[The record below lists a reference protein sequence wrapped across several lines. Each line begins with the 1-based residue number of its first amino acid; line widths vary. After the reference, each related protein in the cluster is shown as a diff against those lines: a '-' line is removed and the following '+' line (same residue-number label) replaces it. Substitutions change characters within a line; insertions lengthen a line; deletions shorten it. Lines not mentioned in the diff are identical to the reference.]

1 MVRTLRLY
9 NSASQQKEELQTI
22 VPGKVSFYVCGVTVY
37 DYCHIGHARA
47 YVVFDTIR
55 RYLEVAG
62 YDVTYIQNFTD
73 IDDKIIQR
81 AQELGQDWK
90 SLTEEYIT
98 AYFEDMDALNIQRAT
113 AYPKATDFISH
124 MQTIIQGLMD
134 KGVAYESEGDVY
146 FSVEKAPNYG
156 CLSHRRL
163 EDLEEG
169 SRVEVSSK
177 KRHAH
182 DFVLWKSAK
191 PGEPTW
197 DSPWGPGRPGWHIE
211 CSAMSRDYL
220 GKNFDIHGGGLDLK
234 FPHHENENAQSKCN
248 HDGLFANFWLHTGP
262 LTIEEEKMSKSL
274 GNFVTIKNILKKYH
288 PEVIRFFLF
297 STHYRNPLNFSFHG
311 LDESKKT
318 LDKFYD
324 ALRKV
329 DLSDTKNIPFDG
341 GVIESLK
348 DDFNSPKLIS
358 FLHKILDKLNKSF
371 LNNKN
376 ESKSIADLLI
386 SSGSVMGLFQ
396 SKPDEYFKFIS
407 SEVLITEE
415 EIEDLITE
423 RNLARNQKDF
433 IRSDKIRD
441 DLKAKGINLEDIGE
455 KTIWKRVTLDE

>member
-1 MVRTLRLY
+1 MKIFDSKSSKKISFNPL
-9 NSASQQKEELQTI
+9 KE
-22 VPGKVSFYVCGVTVY
+22 GKVSLYVCGMTVY
-37 DYCHIGHARA
+37 DSCHIGHLRTFLS
-47 YVVFDTIR
+47 FDFIVKSFKA
-55 RYLEVAG
+55 LN
-62 YDVTYIQNFTD
+62 YDVHYVRNITD
-73 IDDKIIQR
+73 VDDKII
-81 AQELGQDWK
+81 AKAKSENISASAISEKYIQEMHDDFFSMSMLSPDVEPK
-90 SLTEEYIT
+90 VTEHMDSIISFIDDLISKNF
-98 AYFEDMDALNIQRAT
+98 AYTTKHGDVFFDVESFENYGELSNRNLEDM
-113 AYPKATDFISH
+113 IS
-124 MQTIIQGLMD
+124 
-134 KGVAYESEGDVY
+134 
-146 FSVEKAPNYG
+146 
-156 CLSHRRL
+156 
-163 EDLEEG
+163 G
-169 SRVEVSSK
+169 SRIDIDDSK
-177 KRHAH
+177 KNPA
-182 DFVLWKSAK
+182 DFALWKISSDEAS
-191 PGEPTW
+191 W
-197 DSPWGPGRPGWHIE
+197 NSPWGKGRPGWHIE

-274 GNFVTIKNILKKYH
+274 GNFVTIKDILKKYH

-297 STHYRNPLNFSFHG
+297 STHYRNPLNFSFNG

-329 DLSDTKNIPFDG
+329 DLSDTKNIPLDE

-371 LNNKN
+371 LKNKN

>member
-1 MVRTLRLY
+1 MKIFDSKSSKKISFNPL
-9 NSASQQKEELQTI
+9 KE
-22 VPGKVSFYVCGVTVY
+22 GKVSLYVCGMTVY
-37 DYCHIGHARA
+37 DSCHIGHLRTFLS
-47 YVVFDTIR
+47 FDFIVKSFKA
-55 RYLEVAG
+55 LN
-62 YDVTYIQNFTD
+62 YDVHYVRNITD
-73 IDDKIIQR
+73 VDDKII
-81 AQELGQDWK
+81 AKAKSENTSPSAISEKYIQEMHDDFSSMSMLSPDVEPK
-90 SLTEEYIT
+90 VTEHMDSIISFIDDLISKNF
-98 AYFEDMDALNIQRAT
+98 AYTTKHGDVFFDVESFENYGELSNRNLEDMV
-113 AYPKATDFISH
+113 S
-124 MQTIIQGLMD
+124 
-134 KGVAYESEGDVY
+134 
-146 FSVEKAPNYG
+146 
-156 CLSHRRL
+156 
-163 EDLEEG
+163 G
-169 SRVEVSSK
+169 SRIDIDDTK
-177 KRHAH
+177 KNPA
-182 DFVLWKSAK
+182 DFALWKISSDEAS
-191 PGEPTW
+191 W
-197 DSPWGPGRPGWHIE
+197 NSPWGKGRPGWHIE

-274 GNFVTIKNILKKYH
+274 GNFITIKDILKKYH

-297 STHYRNPLNFSFHG
+297 STHYRNPLNFSFNG

-329 DLSDTKNIPFDG
+329 DLSDTKNIPLDE

-371 LNNKN
+371 LKNKN

-407 SEVLITEE
+407 SKVLISEE
-415 EIEDLITE
+415 EIEGLITE

-433 IRSDKIRD
+433 IKSDKIRD
-441 DLKAKGINLEDIGE
+441 DLKAKGINLEDVGE
-455 KTIWKRVTLDE
+455 KTIWKRVALDE

>member
-1 MVRTLRLY
+1 MKIFDSKSSKKISFNPL
-9 NSASQQKEELQTI
+9 KE
-22 VPGKVSFYVCGVTVY
+22 GKVSLYVCGMTVY
-37 DYCHIGHARA
+37 DSCHIGHLRTFLSFDFIVKSFRA
-47 YVVFDTIR
+47 IN
-55 RYLEVAG
+55 
-62 YDVTYIQNFTD
+62 YDVHYVRNITD
-73 IDDKIIQR
+73 VDDKII
-81 AQELGQDWK
+81 AKAKSENTSPSAISEKYIQEMHDDFSCMSMLSPDVEPK
-90 SLTEEYIT
+90 VTEHMDSIISFIDDLISKNF
-98 AYFEDMDALNIQRAT
+98 AYTTKHGDVFFDVESFENYGELSNRNLEDMV
-113 AYPKATDFISH
+113 S
-124 MQTIIQGLMD
+124 
-134 KGVAYESEGDVY
+134 
-146 FSVEKAPNYG
+146 
-156 CLSHRRL
+156 
-163 EDLEEG
+163 G
-169 SRVEVSSK
+169 SRIDIDDTK
-177 KRHAH
+177 KNPA
-182 DFVLWKSAK
+182 DFALWKISSDEAS
-191 PGEPTW
+191 W
-197 DSPWGPGRPGWHIE
+197 NSPWGKGRPGWHIE

-262 LTIEEEKMSKSL
+262 LTIEEEKMSKSI
-274 GNFVTIKNILKKYH
+274 GNFVTIKDIMKKYH

-297 STHYRNPLNFSFHG
+297 STHYRNPLNFSFYG

-329 DLSDTKNIPFDG
+329 DLSDTKNIPLDK

-423 RNLARNQKDF
+423 RNLARNEKDF
-433 IRSDKIRD
+433 IKSDKIRD

>member
-1 MVRTLRLY
+1 MKIFDSKSSKKISFNPL
-9 NSASQQKEELQTI
+9 KE
-22 VPGKVSFYVCGVTVY
+22 GKVSLYVCGMTVY
-37 DYCHIGHARA
+37 DSCHIGHLRTFLS
-47 YVVFDTIR
+47 FDFIVKSFKA
-55 RYLEVAG
+55 LN
-62 YDVTYIQNFTD
+62 YDVHYVRNITD
-73 IDDKIIQR
+73 VDDKII
-81 AQELGQDWK
+81 AKAKSEKTSPSAISKKYIQEMHDDFSSMSMLLPDVEPK
-90 SLTEEYIT
+90 VTEHMDSIISFINDLISKNF
-98 AYFEDMDALNIQRAT
+98 AYTTKHGDVFFDVESFDDYGELSNRNLEDMV
-113 AYPKATDFISH
+113 S
-124 MQTIIQGLMD
+124 
-134 KGVAYESEGDVY
+134 
-146 FSVEKAPNYG
+146 
-156 CLSHRRL
+156 
-163 EDLEEG
+163 G
-169 SRVEVSSK
+169 SRIDLDDTK
-177 KRHAH
+177 KNPA
-182 DFVLWKSAK
+182 DFALWKISSDEAS
-191 PGEPTW
+191 W
-197 DSPWGPGRPGWHIE
+197 NSPWGKGRPGWHIE

-248 HDGLFANFWLHTGP
+248 HNGLFANFWLHTGP
-262 LTIEEEKMSKSL
+262 LTIEGEKMSKSL
-274 GNFVTIKNILKKYH
+274 GNFVTIKDILKKYH

-297 STHYRNPLNFSFHG
+297 STHYRNPLNFSFNG

-329 DLSDTKNIPFDG
+329 DLFDTKNIPLDE

-376 ESKSIADLLI
+376 ESKSKANLLI

-396 SKPDEYFKFIS
+396 SKPEEYFKFTS

-415 EIEDLITE
+415 EIEDLINE

-433 IRSDKIRD
+433 IKSDKIRD
-441 DLKAKGINLEDIGE
+441 DLKAKGINLEDVGE

>member
-1 MVRTLRLY
+1 MKIFDSKSSKKISFNPL
-9 NSASQQKEELQTI
+9 KE
-22 VPGKVSFYVCGVTVY
+22 GKVSLYVCGMTVY
-37 DYCHIGHARA
+37 DSCHIGHLRTFLSFDFIVKSFRA
-47 YVVFDTIR
+47 
-55 RYLEVAG
+55 LN
-62 YDVTYIQNFTD
+62 YDVHYVRNITD
-73 IDDKIIQR
+73 VDDKII
-81 AQELGQDWK
+81 AKAKSENTSPSAISEKYIQEMHDDFSSMSMLSPDVEPK
-90 SLTEEYIT
+90 VTEHMDSIISFINDLISKNF
-98 AYFEDMDALNIQRAT
+98 AYTTKHGDVFFDVESFENYGELSNRNLEDMV
-113 AYPKATDFISH
+113 S
-124 MQTIIQGLMD
+124 
-134 KGVAYESEGDVY
+134 
-146 FSVEKAPNYG
+146 
-156 CLSHRRL
+156 
-163 EDLEEG
+163 G
-169 SRVEVSSK
+169 SRIDIDDTK
-177 KRHAH
+177 KNPA
-182 DFVLWKSAK
+182 DFALWKISSDEAS
-191 PGEPTW
+191 W
-197 DSPWGPGRPGWHIE
+197 NSPWGKGRPGWHIE

-274 GNFVTIKNILKKYH
+274 GNFVTIKDILRKYH
-288 PEVIRFFLF
+288 PEVIRFFLL

-415 EIEDLITE
+415 EIEDLLTE
-423 RNLARNQKDF
+423 RNLARNQKNF
-433 IRSDKIRD
+433 IKSDKIRD

>member
-1 MVRTLRLY
+1 MKIFDSKSSKKISFNPL
-9 NSASQQKEELQTI
+9 KE
-22 VPGKVSFYVCGVTVY
+22 GKVSLYVCGMTVY
-37 DYCHIGHARA
+37 DSCHIGHLRTFLS
-47 YVVFDTIR
+47 FDFIVKSFKA
-55 RYLEVAG
+55 LN
-62 YDVTYIQNFTD
+62 YDVHYVRNITD
-73 IDDKIIQR
+73 VDDKII
-81 AQELGQDWK
+81 AKAKSENTSASAISEKYIQEMHDDFFSMSMLSPDVEPK
-90 SLTEEYIT
+90 VTEHMDSIISFIDDLISKNF
-98 AYFEDMDALNIQRAT
+98 AYTTKHGDVFFDVESFENYGELSNRNLEDMV
-113 AYPKATDFISH
+113 S
-124 MQTIIQGLMD
+124 
-134 KGVAYESEGDVY
+134 
-146 FSVEKAPNYG
+146 
-156 CLSHRRL
+156 
-163 EDLEEG
+163 G
-169 SRVEVSSK
+169 SRIDIDDTK
-177 KRHAH
+177 KNPA
-182 DFVLWKSAK
+182 DFALWKISSDEAS
-191 PGEPTW
+191 W
-197 DSPWGPGRPGWHIE
+197 NSPWGKGRPGWHIE

-274 GNFVTIKNILKKYH
+274 GNFVTIKDILKKYH
-288 PEVIRFFLF
+288 PEVIRFFLL
-297 STHYRNPLNFSFHG
+297 STHYRNPLNFSFNG

>member
-1 MVRTLRLY
+1 MKIFDSKSSKKISFNPL
-9 NSASQQKEELQTI
+9 KE
-22 VPGKVSFYVCGVTVY
+22 GKVSLYVCGMTVY
-37 DYCHIGHARA
+37 DSCHIGHLRTFLSFDFIVKSFRA
-47 YVVFDTIR
+47 IN
-55 RYLEVAG
+55 
-62 YDVTYIQNFTD
+62 YDVHYVRNITD
-73 IDDKIIQR
+73 VDDKII
-81 AQELGQDWK
+81 AKAKSENTSPSAISEKYIQEMHDDFSSMSMLSPDVEPK
-90 SLTEEYIT
+90 VTEHMDSIISFIDDLISKNF
-98 AYFEDMDALNIQRAT
+98 AYTTKHGDVFFDVESFDDYGELSNRNLEDMV
-113 AYPKATDFISH
+113 S
-124 MQTIIQGLMD
+124 
-134 KGVAYESEGDVY
+134 
-146 FSVEKAPNYG
+146 
-156 CLSHRRL
+156 
-163 EDLEEG
+163 G
-169 SRVEVSSK
+169 SRINIDDTK
-177 KRHAH
+177 KNPA
-182 DFVLWKSAK
+182 DFALWKISSDEAS
-191 PGEPTW
+191 W
-197 DSPWGPGRPGWHIE
+197 NSPWGKGRPGWHIE

-274 GNFVTIKNILKKYH
+274 GNFVTIKDILRKYH
-288 PEVIRFFLF
+288 PEVIRFFLL
-297 STHYRNPLNFSFHG
+297 STHYRNPLNFSFNG
-311 LDESKKT
+311 IDESKKT

-433 IRSDKIRD
+433 IKSDKIRD

>member
-1 MVRTLRLY
+1 MKIFDSKSSKKISFNPL
-9 NSASQQKEELQTI
+9 KE
-22 VPGKVSFYVCGVTVY
+22 GKVSLYVCGMTVY
-37 DYCHIGHARA
+37 DSCHIGHLRTFLSFDFIVKSFRA
-47 YVVFDTIR
+47 
-55 RYLEVAG
+55 LN
-62 YDVTYIQNFTD
+62 YDVHYVRNITD
-73 IDDKIIQR
+73 VDDKII
-81 AQELGQDWK
+81 AKAKSENTSPSAISEKYIQEMHDDFSSMSMLSPDVEPK
-90 SLTEEYIT
+90 VTEHMDSIISFIDDLISKNF
-98 AYFEDMDALNIQRAT
+98 AYTTKHGDVFFDVESFENYGELSNRNLEDMV
-113 AYPKATDFISH
+113 S
-124 MQTIIQGLMD
+124 
-134 KGVAYESEGDVY
+134 
-146 FSVEKAPNYG
+146 
-156 CLSHRRL
+156 
-163 EDLEEG
+163 G
-169 SRVEVSSK
+169 SRIDIDDTK
-177 KRHAH
+177 KNPA
-182 DFVLWKSAK
+182 DFALWKISSDEAS
-191 PGEPTW
+191 W
-197 DSPWGPGRPGWHIE
+197 NSPWGKGRPGWHIE

-274 GNFVTIKNILKKYH
+274 GNFVTIKDILKKYH

-297 STHYRNPLNFSFHG
+297 STHYRNPLNFSFRG
-311 LDESKKT
+311 LDESKKS

-329 DLSDTKNIPFDG
+329 DLSDTKNIPLDE

-376 ESKSIADLLI
+376 ESKSIADFLI

-433 IRSDKIRD
+433 IKSDKIRD

>member
-1 MVRTLRLY
+1 MKIFDSKSSKKISFNPL
-9 NSASQQKEELQTI
+9 KE
-22 VPGKVSFYVCGVTVY
+22 GKVSLYVCGMTVY
-37 DYCHIGHARA
+37 DSCHIGHLRTFLS
-47 YVVFDTIR
+47 FDFIVKSFKA
-55 RYLEVAG
+55 LN
-62 YDVTYIQNFTD
+62 YDVHYVRNITD
-73 IDDKIIQR
+73 VDDKII
-81 AQELGQDWK
+81 AKAKSENTSPSAISEKYIQEMHDDFSSMSMLSPDVEPK
-90 SLTEEYIT
+90 VTEHMDSIISFIDDLISKNF
-98 AYFEDMDALNIQRAT
+98 AYTTKHGDVFFDVESFENYGELSNRNLEDMV
-113 AYPKATDFISH
+113 S
-124 MQTIIQGLMD
+124 
-134 KGVAYESEGDVY
+134 
-146 FSVEKAPNYG
+146 
-156 CLSHRRL
+156 
-163 EDLEEG
+163 G
-169 SRVEVSSK
+169 SRIDIDDTK
-177 KRHAH
+177 KNPA
-182 DFVLWKSAK
+182 DFALWKISSDEAS
-191 PGEPTW
+191 W
-197 DSPWGPGRPGWHIE
+197 NSPWGKGRPGWHIE

-297 STHYRNPLNFSFHG
+297 STHYRNPLNFSFQG

-329 DLSDTKNIPFDG
+329 DLSDTKNIPLDE

-433 IRSDKIRD
+433 IKSDKIRD

>member
-1 MVRTLRLY
+1 MKIFDSKSSKKISFNPL
-9 NSASQQKEELQTI
+9 KE
-22 VPGKVSFYVCGVTVY
+22 GKVSLYVCGMTVY
-37 DYCHIGHARA
+37 DSCHIGHLRTFLS
-47 YVVFDTIR
+47 FDFIVKSFKA
-55 RYLEVAG
+55 LN
-62 YDVTYIQNFTD
+62 YDVHYVRNITD
-73 IDDKIIQR
+73 VDDKII
-81 AQELGQDWK
+81 AKAKSENTSPSAISEKYIQEMHDDFSSMSMLSPDVEPK
-90 SLTEEYIT
+90 VTEHMDSIISFIDDLISKNF
-98 AYFEDMDALNIQRAT
+98 AYTTKHGDVFFDVESFDDYGELSNRNLEDMV
-113 AYPKATDFISH
+113 S
-124 MQTIIQGLMD
+124 
-134 KGVAYESEGDVY
+134 
-146 FSVEKAPNYG
+146 
-156 CLSHRRL
+156 
-163 EDLEEG
+163 G
-169 SRVEVSSK
+169 SRIDIDDTK
-177 KRHAH
+177 KNPA
-182 DFVLWKSAK
+182 DFALWKISSDEAS
-191 PGEPTW
+191 W
-197 DSPWGPGRPGWHIE
+197 NSPWGKGRPGWHIE

-297 STHYRNPLNFSFHG
+297 STHYRNPLNFSFNG

-329 DLSDTKNIPFDG
+329 DLSDTKNVPFDE

>member
-1 MVRTLRLY
+1 MKIFDSKSSKKISFNPL
-9 NSASQQKEELQTI
+9 KE
-22 VPGKVSFYVCGVTVY
+22 GKVSLYVCGMTVY
-37 DYCHIGHARA
+37 DSCHIGHLRTFLSFDFIVKSFRA
-47 YVVFDTIR
+47 IN
-55 RYLEVAG
+55 
-62 YDVTYIQNFTD
+62 YDVHYVRNITD
-73 IDDKIIQR
+73 VDDKII
-81 AQELGQDWK
+81 AKAKSENTSPSAISEKYIQEMHDDFSSMSMLSPDVEPK
-90 SLTEEYIT
+90 VTEHMDSIISFIDDLISKNF
-98 AYFEDMDALNIQRAT
+98 AYTTKHGDVFFDVESFENYGELSNRNLEDMV
-113 AYPKATDFISH
+113 S
-124 MQTIIQGLMD
+124 
-134 KGVAYESEGDVY
+134 
-146 FSVEKAPNYG
+146 
-156 CLSHRRL
+156 
-163 EDLEEG
+163 G
-169 SRVEVSSK
+169 SRIDIDDTK
-177 KRHAH
+177 KNPA
-182 DFVLWKSAK
+182 DFALWKISSDEAS
-191 PGEPTW
+191 W
-197 DSPWGPGRPGWHIE
+197 NSPWGKGRPGWHIE

-274 GNFVTIKNILKKYH
+274 GNFVTIKDILKKYH

-297 STHYRNPLNFSFHG
+297 STHYRNPLNFSFYG

-329 DLSDTKNIPFDG
+329 DLSDTKNIPLDE

-433 IRSDKIRD
+433 IKSDKIRD

>member
-1 MVRTLRLY
+1 MKIFDSKSSKKINFDPL
-9 NSASQQKEELQTI
+9 KE
-22 VPGKVSFYVCGVTVY
+22 GRVSLYVCGMTVY
-37 DYCHIGHARA
+37 DSCHIGHLRTFLS
-47 YVVFDTIR
+47 FDFIVKSFKA
-55 RYLEVAG
+55 LN
-62 YDVTYIQNFTD
+62 YDVHYVRNITD
-73 IDDKIIQR
+73 VDDKII
-81 AQELGQDWK
+81 AKAKSEKTSPSAISEKYIQEMHDDFSSMSMLSPDVEPK
-90 SLTEEYIT
+90 VTEHMDSIISFINDLISKNF
-98 AYFEDMDALNIQRAT
+98 AYTTKHGDVFFDVESFDDYGELSKRNLEDMV
-113 AYPKATDFISH
+113 S
-124 MQTIIQGLMD
+124 
-134 KGVAYESEGDVY
+134 
-146 FSVEKAPNYG
+146 
-156 CLSHRRL
+156 
-163 EDLEEG
+163 G
-169 SRVEVSSK
+169 SRIEIDDTK
-177 KRHAH
+177 KNPA
-182 DFVLWKSAK
+182 DFALWKISSDEAS
-191 PGEPTW
+191 W
-197 DSPWGPGRPGWHIE
+197 NSPWGKGRPGWHIE

-248 HDGLFANFWLHTGP
+248 HNGLFANFWLHTGP

-274 GNFVTIKNILKKYH
+274 GNFVTIKDILKKYH

-297 STHYRNPLNFSFHG
+297 STHYRNPLNFSFNG

-329 DLSDTKNIPFDG
+329 DLSDTKNIPLDE

-376 ESKSIADLLI
+376 ESKSIANLLI
-386 SSGSVMGLFQ
+386 SSGSVMGIFQ
-396 SKPDEYFKFIS
+396 SKPDEYLKFIS

-433 IRSDKIRD
+433 IKSDKIRD
-441 DLKAKGINLEDIGE
+441 DLKAKGINLEDAGE

>member
-1 MVRTLRLY
+1 MKIFD
-9 NSASQQKEELQTI
+9 SKSSKKIKFDPIKE
-22 VPGKVSFYVCGVTVY
+22 GKVSLYVCGMTVY
-37 DYCHIGHARA
+37 DSCHIGHLRTFLS
-47 YVVFDTIR
+47 FDFIVRSLKT
-55 RYLEVAG
+55 LD
-62 YDVTYIQNFTD
+62 YDVHYVRNITD
-73 IDDKIIQR
+73 VDDKII
-81 AQELGQDWK
+81 AKAKSEKTSPSAISEKYIQEMHNDFSSMSMLSPDVEPK
-90 SLTEEYIT
+90 VTDHMDSIISFIDDLISKDFAYTTEHGDVFFNVSSFDDYGELSNRKI
-98 AYFEDMDALNIQRAT
+98 EDMV
-113 AYPKATDFISH
+113 S
-124 MQTIIQGLMD
+124 
-134 KGVAYESEGDVY
+134 
-146 FSVEKAPNYG
+146 
-156 CLSHRRL
+156 
-163 EDLEEG
+163 G
-169 SRVEVSSK
+169 SRIEIDDTK
-177 KRHAH
+177 KNPA
-182 DFVLWKSAK
+182 DFALWKNSTDEAS
-191 PGEPTW
+191 W
-197 DSPWGPGRPGWHIE
+197 NSPWGKGRPGWHIE

-262 LTIEEEKMSKSL
+262 LTIDEEKMSKSL
-274 GNFVTIKNILKKYH
+274 GNFITIKDILKKYH

-297 STHYRNPLNFSFHG
+297 STHYRNPLNFSFSG

-329 DLSDTKNIPFDG
+329 ELSDTKNVPLDE

-433 IRSDKIRD
+433 IKSDKIRD

-455 KTIWKRVTLDE
+455 KTIWKRAALDE

>member
-1 MVRTLRLY
+1 MKIFDSKSSKKISFNPL
-9 NSASQQKEELQTI
+9 KE
-22 VPGKVSFYVCGVTVY
+22 GKVSLYVCGMTVY
-37 DYCHIGHARA
+37 DSCHIGHLRTFLS
-47 YVVFDTIR
+47 FDFIVKSFKA
-55 RYLEVAG
+55 LN
-62 YDVTYIQNFTD
+62 YDVHYVRNITD
-73 IDDKIIQR
+73 VDDKII
-81 AQELGQDWK
+81 AKAKSENTSPSAISEKYIQEMHDDFSSMSMLSPDVEPK
-90 SLTEEYIT
+90 VTEHMDSIISFIDDLISKNF
-98 AYFEDMDALNIQRAT
+98 AYTTKHGDVFFDVESFENYGELSNRNLEDMV
-113 AYPKATDFISH
+113 S
-124 MQTIIQGLMD
+124 
-134 KGVAYESEGDVY
+134 
-146 FSVEKAPNYG
+146 
-156 CLSHRRL
+156 
-163 EDLEEG
+163 G
-169 SRVEVSSK
+169 SRIDIDDTK
-177 KRHAH
+177 KNPA
-182 DFVLWKSAK
+182 DFALWKISSDEAS
-191 PGEPTW
+191 W
-197 DSPWGPGRPGWHIE
+197 NSPWGKGRPGWHIE

-274 GNFVTIKNILKKYH
+274 GNFITIKDILKKYH

-297 STHYRNPLNFSFHG
+297 STHYRNPLNFSFNG

-329 DLSDTKNIPFDG
+329 DLSDTKNIPLDE

-371 LNNKN
+371 LKNKN

-441 DLKAKGINLEDIGE
+441 DLKAKGINLEDVGE
-455 KTIWKRVTLDE
+455 KTIWKRVALDE

>member
-1 MVRTLRLY
+1 MKIFDSKSSKKISFNPL
-9 NSASQQKEELQTI
+9 KE
-22 VPGKVSFYVCGVTVY
+22 GKVSLYVCGMTVY
-37 DYCHIGHARA
+37 DSCHIGHLRTF
-47 YVVFDTIR
+47 VSFDFIVKSFKA
-55 RYLEVAG
+55 LN
-62 YDVTYIQNFTD
+62 YDVHYVRNITD
-73 IDDKIIQR
+73 VDDKII
-81 AQELGQDWK
+81 AKAKSENTSPSAISEKYIQEMHDDFSCMSMLSPDVEPK
-90 SLTEEYIT
+90 VTEHMDSIISFIDDLISKNF
-98 AYFEDMDALNIQRAT
+98 AYTTKHGDVFFDVESFENYGELSNRNLEDMV
-113 AYPKATDFISH
+113 S
-124 MQTIIQGLMD
+124 
-134 KGVAYESEGDVY
+134 
-146 FSVEKAPNYG
+146 
-156 CLSHRRL
+156 
-163 EDLEEG
+163 G
-169 SRVEVSSK
+169 SRIDIDDTK
-177 KRHAH
+177 KNPA
-182 DFVLWKSAK
+182 DFALWKISSDEAS
-191 PGEPTW
+191 W
-197 DSPWGPGRPGWHIE
+197 NSPWGKGRPGWHIE

-297 STHYRNPLNFSFHG
+297 STHYRNPLNFSFYG

-329 DLSDTKNIPFDG
+329 DLSDTKNIPLDE

-423 RNLARNQKDF
+423 RNLARNEKDF
-433 IRSDKIRD
+433 IKSDKIRE
-441 DLKAKGINLEDIGE
+441 DLKAMGINLEDIGE